1 MKNMVTAETVSPGHP
16 DKIADL
22 ISDYVLT
29 QALKNNSASK
39 VAVETFLTGTKNGGL
54 VLVGGEISEIA
65 NITSE
70 DIKEIV
76 NLALSKTI
84 KTSFEDFDL
93 EKLSIYNELTPQSEE
108 IRAAVE
114 DDINQGAGDQGI
126 MVGYATNKTKS
137 LMPVT
142 FDKSR
147 NIQKSLWNLQNS
159 DPMLD
164 LDSKVQVTSGG
175 EKTKVVFS
183 TQHQSDIDLEKLKEF
198 GNIYS
203 RLGNPTVGALEARL
217 TALEDGAMCVAL
229 SSGTS
234 AVMYSL
240 INIMSQ
246 GDNFVAANQLYGGT
260 YTMFDNI
267 LPEYGIDAKKV
278 DITDLKAVED
288 SIDDKTRAIYCE
300 TVTNPGLIVADV
312 TALSEIAHKHGI
324 PLIVD
329 ATFTTSA
336 IQKSFDFGA
345 DIVVYSLTKWMSG
358 HGRVIAGAVIEKGG
372 FDWGNGNFPLYDKP
386 DSSYGN
392 MRWGHD
398 LGDLGN
404 VAYSL
409 RLRTVPLRNLGANMS
424 PDTAFEVMSGLETLS
439 LRMERHCS
447 NAKKAAEFLSAHD
460 SVEWVRFPGLEGDP
474 SYELSEKYLNGTGG
488 TMVVFGIKGGK
499 DSGQKFI
506 DNLKMF
512 RHVANV
518 GDTRSLAIH
527 PASTT
532 HSQLDDEAL
541 VAAGSPPELVR
552 LSIGIENIEDII
564 EDLSQAIEST
574 K

>member
-1 MKNMVTAETVSPGHP
+1 MK
-16 DKIADL
+16 
-22 ISDYVLT
+22 
-29 QALKNNSASK
+29 
-39 VAVETFLTGTKNGGL
+39 F
-54 VLVGGEISEIA
+54 
-65 NITSE
+65 
-70 DIKEIV
+70 
-76 NLALSKTI
+76 
-84 KTSFEDFDL
+84 
-93 EKLSIYNELTPQSEE
+93 
-108 IRAAVE
+108 
-114 DDINQGAGDQGI
+114 
-126 MVGYATNKTKS
+126 
-137 LMPVT
+137 
-142 FDKSR
+142 
-147 NIQKSLWNLQNS
+147 
-159 DPMLD
+159 
-164 LDSKVQVTSGG
+164 DSKLIHAGWDSDADSEGSITVPIY
-175 EKTKVVFS
+175 KTTAYQFNDTEHAAS
-183 TQHQSDIDLEKLKEF
+183 LFALKEF

-217 TALEDGAMCVAL
+217 TALEDGAMSVAL

-246 GDNFVAANQLYGGT
+246 GDNFVTANQLYGGT

-267 LPEYGIDAKKV
+267 LPEYGIDSKKV
-278 DITDLKAVED
+278 DITDLAAVENA
-288 SIDDKTRAIYCE
+288 IDEKTRAIYCE
-300 TVTNPGLIVADV
+300 TITNPGLVVADISG
-312 TALSEIAHKHGI
+312 LGEIAKSKGI

-336 IQKSFDFGA
+336 ICKPFDFGA

-386 DSSYGN
+386 DTSYGG

-398 LGDLGN
+398 LGDLSN

-409 RLRTVPLRNLGANMS
+409 RLRTVPLRNLGASMS
-424 PDTAFEVMSGLETLS
+424 PETAFEVMSGLETLS
-439 LRMERHCS
+439 LRMDRHCE
-447 NAKKAAEFLSAHD
+447 NAIKAAEYLSNHEL
-460 SVEWVRFPGLEGDP
+460 VEWVRFPGLKDDP
-474 SYELSEKYLNGTGG
+474 AYDLSEKYLKGTGG

-532 HSQLDDEAL
+532 HSQLDDEQL
-541 VAAGSPPELVR
+541 IAAGSPAELVR
-552 LSIGIENIEDII
+552 LSIGIEDIDDII
-564 EDLSQAIEST
+564 EDLSQALEST

>member
-1 MKNMVTAETVSPGHP
+1 MK
-16 DKIADL
+16 
-22 ISDYVLT
+22 Y
-29 QALKNNSASK
+29 
-39 VAVETFLTGTKNGGL
+39 
-54 VLVGGEISEIA
+54 
-65 NITSE
+65 
-70 DIKEIV
+70 
-76 NLALSKTI
+76 
-84 KTSFEDFDL
+84 
-93 EKLSIYNELTPQSEE
+93 
-108 IRAAVE
+108 
-114 DDINQGAGDQGI
+114 
-126 MVGYATNKTKS
+126 
-137 LMPVT
+137 
-142 FDKSR
+142 
-147 NIQKSLWNLQNS
+147 
-159 DPMLD
+159 
-164 LDSKVQVTSGG
+164 DSKLLHAGWDSDADSEGSITVPIY
-175 EKTKVVFS
+175 KTTAYQFNN
-183 TQHQSDIDLEKLKEF
+183 TEHAANLFGLKEF

-217 TALEDGAMCVAL
+217 TALEGGAMSVAL
-229 SSGTS
+229 ASGTS

-246 GDNFVAANQLYGGT
+246 GDNFVTASQLYGGT

-267 LPEYGIDAKKV
+267 LPEYGINAKKV
-278 DITDLKAVED
+278 DITDLKAVEE
-288 SIDDKTRAIYCE
+288 SIDDKTRAVYCE
-300 TVTNPGLIVADV
+300 TVTNPGLVVADV
-312 TALSEIAHKHGI
+312 TALSDIAHKHGI

-336 IQKSFDFGA
+336 IQKSFEFGA

-386 DSSYGN
+386 DTSYGN

-439 LRMERHCS
+439 LRMEKHCS
-447 NAKKAAEFLSAHD
+447 NAKKAAEFLSSHK
-460 SVEWVRFPGLEGDP
+460 SVEWVRFPGLESDP

-499 DSGQKFI
+499 EAGQKFI

-532 HSQLDDEAL
+532 HSQLDEDQL
-541 VAAGSPPELVR
+541 IAAGSPPELVR
-552 LSIGIENIEDII
+552 LSIGIEDIEDIV
-564 EDLSQAIEST
+564 EDLSQALESS

>member
-1 MKNMVTAETVSPGHP
+1 MK
-16 DKIADL
+16 
-22 ISDYVLT
+22 Y
-29 QALKNNSASK
+29 
-39 VAVETFLTGTKNGGL
+39 
-54 VLVGGEISEIA
+54 
-65 NITSE
+65 
-70 DIKEIV
+70 
-76 NLALSKTI
+76 
-84 KTSFEDFDL
+84 
-93 EKLSIYNELTPQSEE
+93 
-108 IRAAVE
+108 
-114 DDINQGAGDQGI
+114 
-126 MVGYATNKTKS
+126 
-137 LMPVT
+137 
-142 FDKSR
+142 
-147 NIQKSLWNLQNS
+147 
-159 DPMLD
+159 
-164 LDSKVQVTSGG
+164 DSKLLHAGWDSDADAEGSITVPIY
-175 EKTKVVFS
+175 KTTAYQFNN
-183 TQHQSDIDLEKLKEF
+183 TEHAANLFGLKEF

-217 TALEDGAMCVAL
+217 TALEGGAMSVAL
-229 SSGTS
+229 ASGTS

-246 GDNFVAANQLYGGT
+246 GDNFVSASQLYGGT

-267 LPEYGIDAKKV
+267 LPEYGINAKKV
-278 DITDLKAVED
+278 DITDLKAVEE
-288 SIDDKTRAIYCE
+288 SIDGKTRAVYCE
-300 TVTNPGLIVADV
+300 TVTNPGLVVADV

-386 DSSYGN
+386 DTSYGN

-439 LRMERHCS
+439 LRMEKHCS
-447 NAKKAAEFLSAHD
+447 NAKKAAEFLSSHK
-460 SVEWVRFPGLEGDP
+460 SVEWVRFPGLESDP

-499 DSGQKFI
+499 EAGQKFI

-532 HSQLDDEAL
+532 HSQLDEDQL
-541 VAAGSPPELVR
+541 IAAGSPPELVR
-552 LSIGIENIEDII
+552 LSIGIEDIEDIV
-564 EDLSQAIEST
+564 EDLSQALESS

>member
-1 MKNMVTAETVSPGHP
+1 MK
-16 DKIADL
+16 
-22 ISDYVLT
+22 Y
-29 QALKNNSASK
+29 
-39 VAVETFLTGTKNGGL
+39 
-54 VLVGGEISEIA
+54 
-65 NITSE
+65 
-70 DIKEIV
+70 
-76 NLALSKTI
+76 
-84 KTSFEDFDL
+84 
-93 EKLSIYNELTPQSEE
+93 
-108 IRAAVE
+108 
-114 DDINQGAGDQGI
+114 
-126 MVGYATNKTKS
+126 
-137 LMPVT
+137 
-142 FDKSR
+142 
-147 NIQKSLWNLQNS
+147 
-159 DPMLD
+159 
-164 LDSKVQVTSGG
+164 DSKLLHAGWDSDADSEGSITVPIY
-175 EKTKVVFS
+175 KTTAYQFNN
-183 TQHQSDIDLEKLKEF
+183 TEHAANLFGLKEF

-217 TALEDGAMCVAL
+217 TALEGGAMSVAL
-229 SSGTS
+229 ASGTS

-246 GDNFVAANQLYGGT
+246 GDNFISASQLYGGT

-267 LPEYGIDAKKV
+267 LPEYGINAKKV
-278 DITDLKAVED
+278 DITDLKAVEE
-288 SIDDKTRAIYCE
+288 SIDEKTRAVYCE
-300 TVTNPGLIVADV
+300 TVTNPGLVVADV

-386 DSSYGN
+386 DTSYGN

-439 LRMERHCS
+439 LRMEKHCS
-447 NAKKAAEFLSAHD
+447 NAKKAAEFLSTHE
-460 SVEWVRFPGLEGDP
+460 SVEWVRFPGLESDP

-499 DSGQKFI
+499 EAGQKFI

-532 HSQLDDEAL
+532 HSQLDENQL
-541 VAAGSPPELVR
+541 IAAGSPPELVR
-552 LSIGIENIEDII
+552 LSIGIEDIEDIV
-564 EDLSQAIEST
+564 EDLSQALESS

>member
-1 MKNMVTAETVSPGHP
+1 MK
-16 DKIADL
+16 
-22 ISDYVLT
+22 Y
-29 QALKNNSASK
+29 
-39 VAVETFLTGTKNGGL
+39 
-54 VLVGGEISEIA
+54 
-65 NITSE
+65 
-70 DIKEIV
+70 
-76 NLALSKTI
+76 
-84 KTSFEDFDL
+84 
-93 EKLSIYNELTPQSEE
+93 
-108 IRAAVE
+108 
-114 DDINQGAGDQGI
+114 
-126 MVGYATNKTKS
+126 
-137 LMPVT
+137 
-142 FDKSR
+142 
-147 NIQKSLWNLQNS
+147 
-159 DPMLD
+159 
-164 LDSKVQVTSGG
+164 DSKLLHAGWDSDADSEGSITVPIY
-175 EKTKVVFS
+175 KTTAYQFNN
-183 TQHQSDIDLEKLKEF
+183 TEHAANLFGLKEF

-217 TALEDGAMCVAL
+217 TALEGGAMSVAL
-229 SSGTS
+229 ASGTS

-246 GDNFVAANQLYGGT
+246 GDNFVTASQLYGGT

-267 LPEYGIDAKKV
+267 LPEYGINAKKV

-288 SIDDKTRAIYCE
+288 SIDDKTRAVYCE
-300 TVTNPGLIVADV
+300 TVTNPGLVVADV
-312 TALSEIAHKHGI
+312 TALSDIAHKHGI

-336 IQKSFDFGA
+336 IQKSFEFGA

-386 DSSYGN
+386 DTSYGN

-439 LRMERHCS
+439 LRMEKHCS
-447 NAKKAAEFLSAHD
+447 NAKKAAEFLSSHK
-460 SVEWVRFPGLEGDP
+460 SVEWVRFPGLESDP

-499 DSGQKFI
+499 EAGQKFI

-532 HSQLDDEAL
+532 HSQLDENQL
-541 VAAGSPPELVR
+541 IAAGSPPELVR
-552 LSIGIENIEDII
+552 LSIGIEDIEDIV
-564 EDLSQAIEST
+564 EDLSQALESS

>member
-1 MKNMVTAETVSPGHP
+1 MK
-16 DKIADL
+16 
-22 ISDYVLT
+22 
-29 QALKNNSASK
+29 
-39 VAVETFLTGTKNGGL
+39 F
-54 VLVGGEISEIA
+54 
-65 NITSE
+65 
-70 DIKEIV
+70 
-76 NLALSKTI
+76 
-84 KTSFEDFDL
+84 
-93 EKLSIYNELTPQSEE
+93 
-108 IRAAVE
+108 
-114 DDINQGAGDQGI
+114 
-126 MVGYATNKTKS
+126 
-137 LMPVT
+137 
-142 FDKSR
+142 
-147 NIQKSLWNLQNS
+147 
-159 DPMLD
+159 
-164 LDSKVQVTSGG
+164 DSKLIHAGWDSDADSEGSITVPIY
-175 EKTKVVFS
+175 KTTAYQFNDTEHAAS
-183 TQHQSDIDLEKLKEF
+183 LFALKEF

-217 TALEDGAMCVAL
+217 TALEDGAMSVAL

-246 GDNFVAANQLYGGT
+246 GDNFVTANQLYGGT

-267 LPEYGIDAKKV
+267 LPEYGIDSKKV
-278 DITDLKAVED
+278 DITDLAAVENA
-288 SIDDKTRAIYCE
+288 IDEKTRAIYCE
-300 TVTNPGLIVADV
+300 TITNPGLVVADISG
-312 TALSEIAHKHGI
+312 LGEIAKSKGI

-336 IQKSFDFGA
+336 ICKPFDFGA

-386 DSSYGN
+386 DTSYGG

-398 LGDLGN
+398 LGDLSN

-409 RLRTVPLRNLGANMS
+409 RLRTVPLRNLGASMS
-424 PDTAFEVMSGLETLS
+424 PETAFEVMSGLETLS
-439 LRMERHCS
+439 LRMDRHCE
-447 NAKKAAEFLSAHD
+447 NAIKAAEYLSNHKL
-460 SVEWVRFPGLEGDP
+460 VEWVRFPGLKDDP
-474 SYELSEKYLNGTGG
+474 AYDLSEKYLKGTGG

-506 DNLKMF
+506 NNLKMF

-532 HSQLDDEAL
+532 HSQLDDEQL
-541 VAAGSPPELVR
+541 IAAGSPAELVR
-552 LSIGIENIEDII
+552 LSIGIEDIDDII
-564 EDLSQAIEST
+564 EDLSQALEST

>member
-1 MKNMVTAETVSPGHP
+1 MK
-16 DKIADL
+16 
-22 ISDYVLT
+22 
-29 QALKNNSASK
+29 
-39 VAVETFLTGTKNGGL
+39 F
-54 VLVGGEISEIA
+54 
-65 NITSE
+65 
-70 DIKEIV
+70 
-76 NLALSKTI
+76 
-84 KTSFEDFDL
+84 
-93 EKLSIYNELTPQSEE
+93 
-108 IRAAVE
+108 
-114 DDINQGAGDQGI
+114 
-126 MVGYATNKTKS
+126 
-137 LMPVT
+137 
-142 FDKSR
+142 
-147 NIQKSLWNLQNS
+147 
-159 DPMLD
+159 
-164 LDSKVQVTSGG
+164 DSKLIHAGWDSDADSEGSITVPIY
-175 EKTKVVFS
+175 KTTAYQFNDTEHAAS
-183 TQHQSDIDLEKLKEF
+183 LFALKEF

-217 TALEDGAMCVAL
+217 TALEDGAMSVAL

-246 GDNFVAANQLYGGT
+246 GDNFVTANQLYGGT

-267 LPEYGIDAKKV
+267 LPEYGIDSKKV
-278 DITDLKAVED
+278 DITDLTAVENA
-288 SIDDKTRAIYCE
+288 IDEKTRAIYCE
-300 TVTNPGLIVADV
+300 TITNPGLVVADISG
-312 TALSEIAHKHGI
+312 LGEIAKSKGI

-336 IQKSFDFGA
+336 ICKPFDFGA

-386 DSSYGN
+386 DTSYGG

-398 LGDLGN
+398 LGDLSN

-409 RLRTVPLRNLGANMS
+409 RLRTVPLRNLGASMS
-424 PDTAFEVMSGLETLS
+424 PETAFEVMSGLETLS
-439 LRMERHCS
+439 LRMDRHCE
-447 NAKKAAEFLSAHD
+447 NAIKAAKYLSNHEL
-460 SVEWVRFPGLEGDP
+460 VEWVRFPGLKDDP
-474 SYELSEKYLNGTGG
+474 AYDLSEKYLKGTGG

-506 DNLKMF
+506 NNLKMF

-532 HSQLDDEAL
+532 HSQLDDEQL
-541 VAAGSPPELVR
+541 IAAGSPAELVR
-552 LSIGIENIEDII
+552 LSIGIEDIDDII
-564 EDLSQAIEST
+564 EDLSQALEST

>member
-1 MKNMVTAETVSPGHP
+1 MRFNSKLIHAGWDSDEDSEGSITVPIYRTTA
-16 DKIADL
+16 
-22 ISDYVLT
+22 Y
-29 QALKNNSASK
+29 QFNNTEHA
-39 VAVETFLTGTKNGGL
+39 
-54 VLVGGEISEIA
+54 A
-65 NITSE
+65 N
-70 DIKEIV
+70 
-76 NLALSKTI
+76 L
-84 KTSFEDFDL
+84 F
-93 EKLSIYNELTPQSEE
+93 
-108 IRAAVE
+108 
-114 DDINQGAGDQGI
+114 G
-126 MVGYATNKTKS
+126 
-137 LMPVT
+137 
-142 FDKSR
+142 
-147 NIQKSLWNLQNS
+147 
-159 DPMLD
+159 
-164 LDSKVQVTSGG
+164 
-175 EKTKVVFS
+175 
-183 TQHQSDIDLEKLKEF
+183 LKEF

-217 TALEDGAMCVAL
+217 TALEDGAMSVAL

-246 GDNFVAANQLYGGT
+246 GDNFVTANQLYGGT

-267 LPEYGIDAKKV
+267 LPEYGINSKKV
-278 DITDLKAVED
+278 DITDFEAVE
-288 SIDDKTRAIYCE
+288 SAIDEKTRAIYCE
-300 TVTNPGLIVADV
+300 TITNPGLVVADIS
-312 TALSEIAHKHGI
+312 ALADIAHSKGI

-336 IQKSFDFGA
+336 ILKPFEFGA

-386 DSSYGN
+386 DTSYGG

-424 PDTAFEVMSGLETLS
+424 PDTAFEVLSGLETLA
-439 LRMERHCS
+439 LRMERHCE
-447 NAKKAAEFLSAHD
+447 NAIKAAEYLSGHEL
-460 SVEWVRFPGLEGDP
+460 VEWVRFPGLKDDP
-474 SYELSEKYLNGTGG
+474 AYDLSEKYLKGTGG

-499 DSGQKFI
+499 DAGQKFI

-527 PASTT
+527 PATTT
-532 HSQLDDEAL
+532 HSQLDEDQLIE
-541 VAAGSPPELVR
+541 AGSPPELIR
-552 LSIGIENIEDII
+552 LSIGIEDIEDIV
-564 EDLSQAIEST
+564 EDLSQALEST

>member
-1 MKNMVTAETVSPGHP
+1 MK
-16 DKIADL
+16 
-22 ISDYVLT
+22 
-29 QALKNNSASK
+29 
-39 VAVETFLTGTKNGGL
+39 F
-54 VLVGGEISEIA
+54 
-65 NITSE
+65 
-70 DIKEIV
+70 
-76 NLALSKTI
+76 
-84 KTSFEDFDL
+84 
-93 EKLSIYNELTPQSEE
+93 
-108 IRAAVE
+108 
-114 DDINQGAGDQGI
+114 
-126 MVGYATNKTKS
+126 
-137 LMPVT
+137 
-142 FDKSR
+142 
-147 NIQKSLWNLQNS
+147 
-159 DPMLD
+159 
-164 LDSKVQVTSGG
+164 DSKLIHAGWDSDADSEGSITVPIY
-175 EKTKVVFS
+175 KTTAYQFNNTEHAAS
-183 TQHQSDIDLEKLKEF
+183 LFALKEF

-217 TALEDGAMCVAL
+217 TALEDGAMSVAL

-246 GDNFVAANQLYGGT
+246 GDNFVTANQLYGGT

-267 LPEYGIDAKKV
+267 LPEYGIDSKKV
-278 DITDLKAVED
+278 DITDLAAVENA
-288 SIDDKTRAIYCE
+288 IDEKTRAIYCE
-300 TVTNPGLIVADV
+300 TITNPGLVVADISG
-312 TALSEIAHKHGI
+312 LGEIAKSKGI

-336 IQKSFDFGA
+336 ICKPFDFGA

-386 DSSYGN
+386 DTSYGG

-398 LGDLGN
+398 LGDLSN

-409 RLRTVPLRNLGANMS
+409 RLRTVPLRNLGASMS
-424 PDTAFEVMSGLETLS
+424 PETAFEVMSGLETLS
-439 LRMERHCS
+439 LRMDRHCE
-447 NAKKAAEFLSAHD
+447 NAIKAAEYLSNHEL
-460 SVEWVRFPGLEGDP
+460 VEWVRFPGLKDDP
-474 SYELSEKYLNGTGG
+474 AYDLSEKYLKGTGG

-532 HSQLDDEAL
+532 HSQLDDEQL
-541 VAAGSPPELVR
+541 IAAGSPAELVR
-552 LSIGIENIEDII
+552 LSIGIEDIDDII
-564 EDLSQAIEST
+564 EDLSQALEST

>member
-1 MKNMVTAETVSPGHP
+1 MK
-16 DKIADL
+16 
-22 ISDYVLT
+22 
-29 QALKNNSASK
+29 
-39 VAVETFLTGTKNGGL
+39 F
-54 VLVGGEISEIA
+54 
-65 NITSE
+65 
-70 DIKEIV
+70 
-76 NLALSKTI
+76 
-84 KTSFEDFDL
+84 
-93 EKLSIYNELTPQSEE
+93 
-108 IRAAVE
+108 
-114 DDINQGAGDQGI
+114 
-126 MVGYATNKTKS
+126 
-137 LMPVT
+137 
-142 FDKSR
+142 
-147 NIQKSLWNLQNS
+147 
-159 DPMLD
+159 
-164 LDSKVQVTSGG
+164 DSKLIHAGWDSDADSEGSITVPIY
-175 EKTKVVFS
+175 KTTAYQFNDTEHAAS
-183 TQHQSDIDLEKLKEF
+183 LFALKEF

-217 TALEDGAMCVAL
+217 TALEDGAMSVAL

-246 GDNFVAANQLYGGT
+246 GDNFVTANQLYGGT

-267 LPEYGIDAKKV
+267 LPEYGIDSKKV
-278 DITDLKAVED
+278 DITDLTAVENA
-288 SIDDKTRAIYCE
+288 IDEKTRAIYCE
-300 TVTNPGLIVADV
+300 TITNPGLVVADISG
-312 TALSEIAHKHGI
+312 LGEIAKSKGI

-336 IQKSFDFGA
+336 ICKPFDFGA

-386 DSSYGN
+386 DTSYGG

-398 LGDLGN
+398 LGDLSN

-409 RLRTVPLRNLGANMS
+409 RLRTVPLRNLGASMS
-424 PDTAFEVMSGLETLS
+424 PETAFEVMSGLETLS
-439 LRMERHCS
+439 LRMDRHCE
-447 NAKKAAEFLSAHD
+447 NAIKAAEYLSNHEL
-460 SVEWVRFPGLEGDP
+460 VEWVRFPGLKGDP
-474 SYELSEKYLNGTGG
+474 AYDLSEKYLKGTGG

-532 HSQLDDEAL
+532 HSQLDDEQL
-541 VAAGSPPELVR
+541 IAAGSPAELVR
-552 LSIGIENIEDII
+552 LSIGIEDIDDII
-564 EDLSQAIEST
+564 EDLSQALEST

>member
-1 MKNMVTAETVSPGHP
+1 MK
-16 DKIADL
+16 
-22 ISDYVLT
+22 Y
-29 QALKNNSASK
+29 
-39 VAVETFLTGTKNGGL
+39 
-54 VLVGGEISEIA
+54 
-65 NITSE
+65 
-70 DIKEIV
+70 
-76 NLALSKTI
+76 
-84 KTSFEDFDL
+84 
-93 EKLSIYNELTPQSEE
+93 
-108 IRAAVE
+108 
-114 DDINQGAGDQGI
+114 
-126 MVGYATNKTKS
+126 
-137 LMPVT
+137 
-142 FDKSR
+142 
-147 NIQKSLWNLQNS
+147 
-159 DPMLD
+159 
-164 LDSKVQVTSGG
+164 DSKLLHAGWDSDADSEGSITVPIY
-175 EKTKVVFS
+175 KTTAYQFNN
-183 TQHQSDIDLEKLKEF
+183 TEHAANLFGLKEF

-217 TALEDGAMCVAL
+217 TALEGGAMSVAL
-229 SSGTS
+229 ASGTS

-246 GDNFVAANQLYGGT
+246 GDNFVTASQLYGVT

-267 LPEYGIDAKKV
+267 LPEYGINAKKV

-288 SIDDKTRAIYCE
+288 SIDDKTRAVYCE
-300 TVTNPGLIVADV
+300 TVTNPGLVVADV
-312 TALSEIAHKHGI
+312 TALSDIAHKHGI

-386 DSSYGN
+386 DTSYGN

-439 LRMERHCS
+439 LRMEKHCS
-447 NAKKAAEFLSAHD
+447 NAKKAAEFLSSHK
-460 SVEWVRFPGLEGDP
+460 SVEWVRFPGLESDP

-499 DSGQKFI
+499 EAGQKFI

-532 HSQLDDEAL
+532 HSQLDEDQL
-541 VAAGSPPELVR
+541 IAAGSPPELVR
-552 LSIGIENIEDII
+552 LSIGIEDIEDIV
-564 EDLSQAIEST
+564 EDLSQALESS

>member
-1 MKNMVTAETVSPGHP
+1 MK
-16 DKIADL
+16 
-22 ISDYVLT
+22 Y
-29 QALKNNSASK
+29 
-39 VAVETFLTGTKNGGL
+39 
-54 VLVGGEISEIA
+54 
-65 NITSE
+65 
-70 DIKEIV
+70 
-76 NLALSKTI
+76 
-84 KTSFEDFDL
+84 
-93 EKLSIYNELTPQSEE
+93 
-108 IRAAVE
+108 
-114 DDINQGAGDQGI
+114 
-126 MVGYATNKTKS
+126 
-137 LMPVT
+137 
-142 FDKSR
+142 
-147 NIQKSLWNLQNS
+147 
-159 DPMLD
+159 
-164 LDSKVQVTSGG
+164 DSKLLHAGWDSDADSEGSITVPIY
-175 EKTKVVFS
+175 KTTAYQFNN
-183 TQHQSDIDLEKLKEF
+183 TEHAANLFGLKEF

-217 TALEDGAMCVAL
+217 TALEGGAMSVAL
-229 SSGTS
+229 ASGTS

-246 GDNFVAANQLYGGT
+246 GDNFVTASQLYGGT

-267 LPEYGIDAKKV
+267 LPEYGINAKKV

-288 SIDDKTRAIYCE
+288 SIDDKTRAVYCE
-300 TVTNPGLIVADV
+300 TVTNPGLVVADV
-312 TALSEIAHKHGI
+312 TALSDIAHKHGI

-386 DSSYGN
+386 DTSYGN

-439 LRMERHCS
+439 LRMEKHCS
-447 NAKKAAEFLSAHD
+447 NAKKAAEFLSSHK
-460 SVEWVRFPGLEGDP
+460 SVEWVRFPGLESDP

-499 DSGQKFI
+499 EAGQKFI

-532 HSQLDDEAL
+532 HSQLDEDQL
-541 VAAGSPPELVR
+541 IAAGSPPELVR
-552 LSIGIENIEDII
+552 LSIGIEDIEDIV
-564 EDLSQAIEST
+564 EDL
-574 K
+574 

>member
-1 MKNMVTAETVSPGHP
+1 MK
-16 DKIADL
+16 
-22 ISDYVLT
+22 Y
-29 QALKNNSASK
+29 
-39 VAVETFLTGTKNGGL
+39 
-54 VLVGGEISEIA
+54 
-65 NITSE
+65 
-70 DIKEIV
+70 
-76 NLALSKTI
+76 
-84 KTSFEDFDL
+84 
-93 EKLSIYNELTPQSEE
+93 
-108 IRAAVE
+108 
-114 DDINQGAGDQGI
+114 
-126 MVGYATNKTKS
+126 
-137 LMPVT
+137 
-142 FDKSR
+142 
-147 NIQKSLWNLQNS
+147 
-159 DPMLD
+159 
-164 LDSKVQVTSGG
+164 DSKLLHAGWD
-175 EKTKVVFS
+175 
-183 TQHQSDIDLEKLKEF
+183 SDADTEGSITVPIYRTTAYQFNNTEHAANLFALKEF

-217 TALEDGAMCVAL
+217 TALEGGAMSVAL
-229 SSGTS
+229 ASGTS

-246 GDNFVAANQLYGGT
+246 GDNFISASQLYGGT

-267 LPEYGIDAKKV
+267 LPEYGINAKKV
-278 DITDLKAVED
+278 DITDLKAVEE
-288 SIDDKTRAIYCE
+288 SIDEKTRAVYCE
-300 TVTNPGLIVADV
+300 TVTNPGLVVADV

-386 DSSYGN
+386 DTSYGN

-439 LRMERHCS
+439 LRMEKHCS
-447 NAKKAAEFLSAHD
+447 NAKKAAEFLSSHK
-460 SVEWVRFPGLEGDP
+460 SVEWVRFPGLESDP

-499 DSGQKFI
+499 EAGQKFI

-532 HSQLDDEAL
+532 HSQLDEDQL
-541 VAAGSPPELVR
+541 IAAGSPPELVR
-552 LSIGIENIEDII
+552 LSIGIEDIEDIV
-564 EDLSQAIEST
+564 EDLSQALESS

>member
-1 MKNMVTAETVSPGHP
+1 MK
-16 DKIADL
+16 
-22 ISDYVLT
+22 
-29 QALKNNSASK
+29 
-39 VAVETFLTGTKNGGL
+39 F
-54 VLVGGEISEIA
+54 
-65 NITSE
+65 
-70 DIKEIV
+70 
-76 NLALSKTI
+76 
-84 KTSFEDFDL
+84 
-93 EKLSIYNELTPQSEE
+93 
-108 IRAAVE
+108 
-114 DDINQGAGDQGI
+114 
-126 MVGYATNKTKS
+126 
-137 LMPVT
+137 
-142 FDKSR
+142 
-147 NIQKSLWNLQNS
+147 
-159 DPMLD
+159 
-164 LDSKVQVTSGG
+164 DSKLIHASWDSDADSEGSITVPIY
-175 EKTKVVFS
+175 KTTAYQFNDTEHAAS
-183 TQHQSDIDLEKLKEF
+183 LFALKEF

-217 TALEDGAMCVAL
+217 TALEDGAMSVAL

-246 GDNFVAANQLYGGT
+246 GDNFVTANQLYGGT

-267 LPEYGIDAKKV
+267 LPEYGIDSKKV
-278 DITDLKAVED
+278 DITDLTAVENA
-288 SIDDKTRAIYCE
+288 IDEKTRAIYCE
-300 TVTNPGLIVADV
+300 TITNPGLVVADISG
-312 TALSEIAHKHGI
+312 LGEIAKSKGI

-336 IQKSFDFGA
+336 ICKPFDFGA

-386 DSSYGN
+386 DTSYGG

-398 LGDLGN
+398 LGDLSN

-409 RLRTVPLRNLGANMS
+409 RLRTVPLRNLGASMS
-424 PDTAFEVMSGLETLS
+424 PETAFEVMSGLETLS
-439 LRMERHCS
+439 LRMDRHCE
-447 NAKKAAEFLSAHD
+447 NAIKAAEYLSNHEL
-460 SVEWVRFPGLEGDP
+460 VEWVRFPGLKDDP
-474 SYELSEKYLNGTGG
+474 AYDLSEKYLKGTGG

-532 HSQLDDEAL
+532 HSQLDDEQL
-541 VAAGSPPELVR
+541 IAAGSPAELVR
-552 LSIGIENIEDII
+552 LSIGIEDIDDII
-564 EDLSQAIEST
+564 EDLSQALEST

>member
-1 MKNMVTAETVSPGHP
+1 MK
-16 DKIADL
+16 
-22 ISDYVLT
+22 
-29 QALKNNSASK
+29 
-39 VAVETFLTGTKNGGL
+39 F
-54 VLVGGEISEIA
+54 
-65 NITSE
+65 
-70 DIKEIV
+70 
-76 NLALSKTI
+76 
-84 KTSFEDFDL
+84 
-93 EKLSIYNELTPQSEE
+93 
-108 IRAAVE
+108 
-114 DDINQGAGDQGI
+114 
-126 MVGYATNKTKS
+126 
-137 LMPVT
+137 
-142 FDKSR
+142 
-147 NIQKSLWNLQNS
+147 
-159 DPMLD
+159 
-164 LDSKVQVTSGG
+164 DSKLIHAGWDSDADSEGSITVPIY
-175 EKTKVVFS
+175 KTTAYQFNDTEHAAS
-183 TQHQSDIDLEKLKEF
+183 LFALKEF

-217 TALEDGAMCVAL
+217 TALEDGAMSVAL

-246 GDNFVAANQLYGGT
+246 GDNFVTANQLYGGT

-267 LPEYGIDAKKV
+267 LPEYGIDSKKV
-278 DITDLKAVED
+278 DITDLTAVENA
-288 SIDDKTRAIYCE
+288 IDEKTRAIYCE
-300 TVTNPGLIVADV
+300 TITNPGLVVADISG
-312 TALSEIAHKHGI
+312 LGEIAKSKGI

-336 IQKSFDFGA
+336 ICKPFDFGA

-386 DSSYGN
+386 DTSYGG

-398 LGDLGN
+398 LGDLSN

-409 RLRTVPLRNLGANMS
+409 RLRTVPLRNLGASMS
-424 PDTAFEVMSGLETLS
+424 PETAFEVMSGLETLS
-439 LRMERHCS
+439 LRMDRHCE
-447 NAKKAAEFLSAHD
+447 NAIKAAEYLSNHEL
-460 SVEWVRFPGLEGDP
+460 VEWVRFPGLKDDP
-474 SYELSEKYLNGTGG
+474 AYDLSEKYLKGTGG

-512 RHVANV
+512 RDVANV

-532 HSQLDDEAL
+532 HSQLDDEQL
-541 VAAGSPPELVR
+541 IAAGSPAELVR
-552 LSIGIENIEDII
+552 LSIGIEDIDDII
-564 EDLSQAIEST
+564 EDLSQALEST

>member
-1 MKNMVTAETVSPGHP
+1 MK
-16 DKIADL
+16 
-22 ISDYVLT
+22 
-29 QALKNNSASK
+29 
-39 VAVETFLTGTKNGGL
+39 F
-54 VLVGGEISEIA
+54 
-65 NITSE
+65 
-70 DIKEIV
+70 
-76 NLALSKTI
+76 
-84 KTSFEDFDL
+84 
-93 EKLSIYNELTPQSEE
+93 
-108 IRAAVE
+108 
-114 DDINQGAGDQGI
+114 
-126 MVGYATNKTKS
+126 
-137 LMPVT
+137 
-142 FDKSR
+142 
-147 NIQKSLWNLQNS
+147 
-159 DPMLD
+159 
-164 LDSKVQVTSGG
+164 DSKLIHAGWDSDADSEGSITVPIY
-175 EKTKVVFS
+175 KTTAYQFNDTEHAAS
-183 TQHQSDIDLEKLKEF
+183 LFALKEF

-217 TALEDGAMCVAL
+217 TALEDGAMSVAL

-246 GDNFVAANQLYGGT
+246 GDNFVTANQLYGGT

-267 LPEYGIDAKKV
+267 LPEYGIDSKKV
-278 DITDLKAVED
+278 DITDLTAVENA
-288 SIDDKTRAIYCE
+288 IDDKTRAIYCE
-300 TVTNPGLIVADV
+300 TITNPGLIVADISG
-312 TALSEIAHKHGI
+312 LGEIAKSKGI

-336 IQKSFDFGA
+336 ICKPFDFGA

-386 DSSYGN
+386 DTSYGG

-398 LGDLGN
+398 LGDLSN

-409 RLRTVPLRNLGANMS
+409 RLRTVPLRNLGASMS
-424 PDTAFEVMSGLETLS
+424 PETAFEVMSGLETLS
-439 LRMERHCS
+439 LRMDRHCE
-447 NAKKAAEFLSAHD
+447 NAIKAAEYLSNHEL
-460 SVEWVRFPGLEGDP
+460 VEWVRFPGLKDDP
-474 SYELSEKYLNGTGG
+474 AYDLSEKYLKGTGG

-532 HSQLDDEAL
+532 HSQLDDEQL
-541 VAAGSPPELVR
+541 IAAGSPAELVR
-552 LSIGIENIEDII
+552 LSIGIEDIDDII
-564 EDLSQAIEST
+564 EDLSQALEST

>member
-1 MKNMVTAETVSPGHP
+1 MK
-16 DKIADL
+16 
-22 ISDYVLT
+22 Y
-29 QALKNNSASK
+29 
-39 VAVETFLTGTKNGGL
+39 
-54 VLVGGEISEIA
+54 
-65 NITSE
+65 
-70 DIKEIV
+70 
-76 NLALSKTI
+76 
-84 KTSFEDFDL
+84 
-93 EKLSIYNELTPQSEE
+93 
-108 IRAAVE
+108 
-114 DDINQGAGDQGI
+114 
-126 MVGYATNKTKS
+126 
-137 LMPVT
+137 
-142 FDKSR
+142 
-147 NIQKSLWNLQNS
+147 
-159 DPMLD
+159 
-164 LDSKVQVTSGG
+164 DSKLLHAGWDSDADSEGSITVPIY
-175 EKTKVVFS
+175 KTTAYQFNN
-183 TQHQSDIDLEKLKEF
+183 TEHAANLFGLKEF

-217 TALEDGAMCVAL
+217 TALEGGAMSVAL
-229 SSGTS
+229 ASGTS

-246 GDNFVAANQLYGGT
+246 GDNFVTASQLYGGT

-267 LPEYGIDAKKV
+267 LPEYGINAKKV

-288 SIDDKTRAIYCE
+288 SIDDKTRAVYCE
-300 TVTNPGLIVADV
+300 TVTNPGLVVADV
-312 TALSEIAHKHGI
+312 TALSDIAHKHGI

-336 IQKSFDFGA
+336 IQKSFEFGA

-386 DSSYGN
+386 DTSYGN

-398 LGDLGN
+398 LGELGN

-439 LRMERHCS
+439 LRMEKHCS
-447 NAKKAAEFLSAHD
+447 NAKKAAEFLSSHK
-460 SVEWVRFPGLEGDP
+460 SVEWVRFPGLESDP

-499 DSGQKFI
+499 EAGQKFI

-532 HSQLDDEAL
+532 HSQLDEDQL
-541 VAAGSPPELVR
+541 IAAGSPPELVR
-552 LSIGIENIEDII
+552 LSIGIEDIEDIV
-564 EDLSQAIEST
+564 EDLSQALESS

>member
-1 MKNMVTAETVSPGHP
+1 MRFNSKLIHAGWDSDENSEGSITVPIYRTTA
-16 DKIADL
+16 
-22 ISDYVLT
+22 Y
-29 QALKNNSASK
+29 QFNNTEHA
-39 VAVETFLTGTKNGGL
+39 
-54 VLVGGEISEIA
+54 A
-65 NITSE
+65 N
-70 DIKEIV
+70 
-76 NLALSKTI
+76 L
-84 KTSFEDFDL
+84 F
-93 EKLSIYNELTPQSEE
+93 
-108 IRAAVE
+108 
-114 DDINQGAGDQGI
+114 G
-126 MVGYATNKTKS
+126 
-137 LMPVT
+137 
-142 FDKSR
+142 
-147 NIQKSLWNLQNS
+147 
-159 DPMLD
+159 
-164 LDSKVQVTSGG
+164 
-175 EKTKVVFS
+175 
-183 TQHQSDIDLEKLKEF
+183 LKEF

-217 TALEDGAMCVAL
+217 TALEDGAMSVAL

-246 GDNFVAANQLYGGT
+246 GDNFVTANQLYGGT

-267 LPEYGIDAKKV
+267 LPEYGINSKKV
-278 DITDLKAVED
+278 DITDFEAVE
-288 SIDDKTRAIYCE
+288 SAIDEKTRAIYCE
-300 TVTNPGLIVADV
+300 TITNPGLVVADIS
-312 TALSEIAHKHGI
+312 ALADIAHSKGI

-336 IQKSFDFGA
+336 ILKPFEFGA

-358 HGRVIAGAVIEKGG
+358 HGRVIVGAVIEKGG

-386 DSSYGN
+386 DTSYGG

-424 PDTAFEVMSGLETLS
+424 PDTAFEVLSGLETLA
-439 LRMERHCS
+439 LRMERHCE
-447 NAKKAAEFLSAHD
+447 NAIKAAEYLSGHEL
-460 SVEWVRFPGLEGDP
+460 VEWVRFPGLKDDP
-474 SYELSEKYLNGTGG
+474 AYDLSEKYLKGTGG

-499 DSGQKFI
+499 DAGQKFI

-527 PASTT
+527 PATTT
-532 HSQLDDEAL
+532 HSQLDEDQLIE
-541 VAAGSPPELVR
+541 AGSPPELIR
-552 LSIGIENIEDII
+552 LSIGIEDIEDIV
-564 EDLSQAIEST
+564 EDLSQALEST

>member
-1 MKNMVTAETVSPGHP
+1 MK
-16 DKIADL
+16 
-22 ISDYVLT
+22 
-29 QALKNNSASK
+29 
-39 VAVETFLTGTKNGGL
+39 F
-54 VLVGGEISEIA
+54 
-65 NITSE
+65 
-70 DIKEIV
+70 
-76 NLALSKTI
+76 
-84 KTSFEDFDL
+84 
-93 EKLSIYNELTPQSEE
+93 
-108 IRAAVE
+108 
-114 DDINQGAGDQGI
+114 
-126 MVGYATNKTKS
+126 
-137 LMPVT
+137 
-142 FDKSR
+142 
-147 NIQKSLWNLQNS
+147 
-159 DPMLD
+159 
-164 LDSKVQVTSGG
+164 DSKLIHAGWDSDADSEGSITVPIY
-175 EKTKVVFS
+175 KTTAYQFNNTEHAAS
-183 TQHQSDIDLEKLKEF
+183 LFALKEF

-217 TALEDGAMCVAL
+217 TALEDGAMSVAL

-246 GDNFVAANQLYGGT
+246 GDNFVTANQLYGGT

-267 LPEYGIDAKKV
+267 LPEYGIDSKKV
-278 DITDLKAVED
+278 DITDLTAVEKA
-288 SIDDKTRAIYCE
+288 IDEKTRAIYCE
-300 TVTNPGLIVADV
+300 TITNPGLVVADISG
-312 TALSEIAHKHGI
+312 LGEIAKSKGI

-336 IQKSFDFGA
+336 ICKPFDFGA

-386 DSSYGN
+386 DTSYGG

-409 RLRTVPLRNLGANMS
+409 RLRTVPLRNLGASMS
-424 PDTAFEVMSGLETLS
+424 PETAFEVMSGLETLS
-439 LRMERHCS
+439 LRMDRHCE
-447 NAKKAAEFLSAHD
+447 NAIKAAEYLSNHEL
-460 SVEWVRFPGLEGDP
+460 VEWVRFPGLKDDP
-474 SYELSEKYLNGTGG
+474 AYDLSEKYLKGTGG

-532 HSQLDDEAL
+532 HSQLDDEQL
-541 VAAGSPPELVR
+541 IAAGSPAELVR
-552 LSIGIENIEDII
+552 LSIGIEDIDDII
-564 EDLSQAIEST
+564 EDLSQALEST

>member
-1 MKNMVTAETVSPGHP
+1 MK
-16 DKIADL
+16 
-22 ISDYVLT
+22 Y
-29 QALKNNSASK
+29 
-39 VAVETFLTGTKNGGL
+39 
-54 VLVGGEISEIA
+54 
-65 NITSE
+65 
-70 DIKEIV
+70 
-76 NLALSKTI
+76 
-84 KTSFEDFDL
+84 
-93 EKLSIYNELTPQSEE
+93 
-108 IRAAVE
+108 
-114 DDINQGAGDQGI
+114 
-126 MVGYATNKTKS
+126 
-137 LMPVT
+137 
-142 FDKSR
+142 
-147 NIQKSLWNLQNS
+147 
-159 DPMLD
+159 
-164 LDSKVQVTSGG
+164 DSKLLHAGWDSDADSEGSITVPIY
-175 EKTKVVFS
+175 KTTAYQFNN
-183 TQHQSDIDLEKLKEF
+183 TEHAANLFGLKEF

-217 TALEDGAMCVAL
+217 TALEGGAMSVAL
-229 SSGTS
+229 ASGTS

-246 GDNFVAANQLYGGT
+246 GDNFVTASQLYGGT

-267 LPEYGIDAKKV
+267 LPEYGINAKKV

-288 SIDDKTRAIYCE
+288 SIDDKTRAVYCE
-300 TVTNPGLIVADV
+300 TVTNPGLVVADV
-312 TALSEIAHKHGI
+312 TALSDIAHKHGI

-386 DSSYGN
+386 DTSYGN

-439 LRMERHCS
+439 LRMEKHCS
-447 NAKKAAEFLSAHD
+447 NAKKAAEFLSSHK
-460 SVEWVRFPGLEGDP
+460 SVEWVRFPGLESDP

-499 DSGQKFI
+499 EAGQKFI

-532 HSQLDDEAL
+532 HSQLDEDQL
-541 VAAGSPPELVR
+541 IAAGSPPELVR
-552 LSIGIENIEDII
+552 LSIGIEDIEDIV
-564 EDLSQAIEST
+564 EDLSQALESS

>member
-1 MKNMVTAETVSPGHP
+1 MKYNSKLIHAGWDSDADPEGAITVPIYRTTA
-16 DKIADL
+16 
-22 ISDYVLT
+22 Y
-29 QALKNNSASK
+29 QFNNTEHAASLF
-39 VAVETFLTGTKNGGL
+39 A
-54 VLVGGEISEIA
+54 
-65 NITSE
+65 
-70 DIKEIV
+70 
-76 NLALSKTI
+76 
-84 KTSFEDFDL
+84 
-93 EKLSIYNELTPQSEE
+93 
-108 IRAAVE
+108 
-114 DDINQGAGDQGI
+114 
-126 MVGYATNKTKS
+126 
-137 LMPVT
+137 
-142 FDKSR
+142 
-147 NIQKSLWNLQNS
+147 
-159 DPMLD
+159 
-164 LDSKVQVTSGG
+164 
-175 EKTKVVFS
+175 
-183 TQHQSDIDLEKLKEF
+183 LKEF

-203 RLGNPTVGALEARL
+203 RIGNPTVGALEARL

-246 GDNFVAANQLYGGT
+246 GDNFISASQLYGGT

-267 LPEYGIDAKKV
+267 LPEYGINAKKV
-278 DITDLKAVED
+278 DITDFKEVED

-300 TVTNPGLIVADV
+300 TITNPGLVVADIS
-312 TALSEIAHKHGI
+312 TLSAIAHSNGI

-372 FDWGNGNFPLYDKP
+372 FNWGNGNFPLFDKP
-386 DSSYGN
+386 DTSYGG

-398 LGDLGN
+398 LGELSN

-424 PDTAFEVMSGLETLS
+424 PDTAFEVMSGLETLA
-439 LRMERHCS
+439 LRMERHCE
-447 NAKKAAEFLSAHD
+447 NAKQAAEYLDKHNL
-460 SVEWVRFPGLEGDP
+460 VEWVRFPGLKGDP
-474 SYELSEKYLNGTGG
+474 AFELSEKYLQGTGG

-499 DSGQKFI
+499 DAGQKFI

-527 PASTT
+527 PATTT
-532 HSQLDDEAL
+532 HSQLDEDQL
-541 VAAGSPPELVR
+541 IAAGSPPELIR
-552 LSIGIENIEDII
+552 LSIGIEDIEDILG
-564 EDLSQAIEST
+564 DLGQALESAS
-574 K
+574 

>member
-1 MKNMVTAETVSPGHP
+1 MK
-16 DKIADL
+16 
-22 ISDYVLT
+22 Y
-29 QALKNNSASK
+29 
-39 VAVETFLTGTKNGGL
+39 
-54 VLVGGEISEIA
+54 
-65 NITSE
+65 
-70 DIKEIV
+70 
-76 NLALSKTI
+76 
-84 KTSFEDFDL
+84 
-93 EKLSIYNELTPQSEE
+93 
-108 IRAAVE
+108 
-114 DDINQGAGDQGI
+114 
-126 MVGYATNKTKS
+126 
-137 LMPVT
+137 
-142 FDKSR
+142 
-147 NIQKSLWNLQNS
+147 
-159 DPMLD
+159 
-164 LDSKVQVTSGG
+164 DSKLLHAGWDSDADSEGSITVPIY
-175 EKTKVVFS
+175 KTTAYQFNN
-183 TQHQSDIDLEKLKEF
+183 TEHAANLFGLKEF

-203 RLGNPTVGALEARL
+203 RLGNPTVGAFEARL
-217 TALEDGAMCVAL
+217 TALEGGAMSVAL
-229 SSGTS
+229 ASGTS

-246 GDNFVAANQLYGGT
+246 GDNFVTASQLYGGT

-267 LPEYGIDAKKV
+267 LPEYGINAKKV

-288 SIDDKTRAIYCE
+288 SIDDKTRAVYCE
-300 TVTNPGLIVADV
+300 TVTNPGLVVADV
-312 TALSEIAHKHGI
+312 TALSDIAHKHGI

-336 IQKSFDFGA
+336 IQKSFEFGA

-386 DSSYGN
+386 DTSYGN

-398 LGDLGN
+398 LGELGN

-439 LRMERHCS
+439 LRMEKHCS
-447 NAKKAAEFLSAHD
+447 NAKKAAEFLSSHE
-460 SVEWVRFPGLEGDP
+460 SVEWVRFPGLESDP

-499 DSGQKFI
+499 EAGQKFI

-532 HSQLDDEAL
+532 HSQLDEDQL
-541 VAAGSPPELVR
+541 IAAGSPPELVR
-552 LSIGIENIEDII
+552 LSIGIEDIEDIV
-564 EDLSQAIEST
+564 EDLSQALESS

>member
-1 MKNMVTAETVSPGHP
+1 MK
-16 DKIADL
+16 
-22 ISDYVLT
+22 Y
-29 QALKNNSASK
+29 
-39 VAVETFLTGTKNGGL
+39 
-54 VLVGGEISEIA
+54 
-65 NITSE
+65 
-70 DIKEIV
+70 
-76 NLALSKTI
+76 
-84 KTSFEDFDL
+84 
-93 EKLSIYNELTPQSEE
+93 
-108 IRAAVE
+108 
-114 DDINQGAGDQGI
+114 
-126 MVGYATNKTKS
+126 
-137 LMPVT
+137 
-142 FDKSR
+142 
-147 NIQKSLWNLQNS
+147 
-159 DPMLD
+159 
-164 LDSKVQVTSGG
+164 DSKLLHAGWDSDADTEGSITVPIY
-175 EKTKVVFS
+175 KTTAYQFNN
-183 TQHQSDIDLEKLKEF
+183 TEHAANLFGLKEF

-217 TALEDGAMCVAL
+217 TALEGGAMSVAL
-229 SSGTS
+229 ASGTS

-246 GDNFVAANQLYGGT
+246 GDNFISASQLYGGT

-267 LPEYGIDAKKV
+267 LPEYGINAKKV

-288 SIDDKTRAIYCE
+288 SIDEKTRAVYCE
-300 TVTNPGLIVADV
+300 TVTNPGLVVADV

-386 DSSYGN
+386 DTSYGN

-439 LRMERHCS
+439 LRMEKHCS
-447 NAKKAAEFLSAHD
+447 NAKRAAEFLSTHE
-460 SVEWVRFPGLEGDP
+460 SVEWVRFPGLESDP

-499 DSGQKFI
+499 EAGQKFI

-532 HSQLDDEAL
+532 HSQLDEDQL
-541 VAAGSPPELVR
+541 IAAGSPPELVR
-552 LSIGIENIEDII
+552 LSIGIEDIEDIV
-564 EDLSQAIEST
+564 EDLSQALESS

>member
-1 MKNMVTAETVSPGHP
+1 MK
-16 DKIADL
+16 
-22 ISDYVLT
+22 
-29 QALKNNSASK
+29 
-39 VAVETFLTGTKNGGL
+39 F
-54 VLVGGEISEIA
+54 
-65 NITSE
+65 
-70 DIKEIV
+70 
-76 NLALSKTI
+76 
-84 KTSFEDFDL
+84 
-93 EKLSIYNELTPQSEE
+93 
-108 IRAAVE
+108 
-114 DDINQGAGDQGI
+114 
-126 MVGYATNKTKS
+126 
-137 LMPVT
+137 
-142 FDKSR
+142 
-147 NIQKSLWNLQNS
+147 
-159 DPMLD
+159 
-164 LDSKVQVTSGG
+164 DSKLIHAGWDSDADSEGSITVPIY
-175 EKTKVVFS
+175 KTTAYQFNDTEHAAS
-183 TQHQSDIDLEKLKEF
+183 LFALKEF

-217 TALEDGAMCVAL
+217 TALEDGAMSVAL

-246 GDNFVAANQLYGGT
+246 GDNFVTANQLYGGT

-267 LPEYGIDAKKV
+267 LPEYGIDSKKV
-278 DITDLKAVED
+278 DITDLTAVENA
-288 SIDDKTRAIYCE
+288 IDEKTRAIYCE
-300 TVTNPGLIVADV
+300 TITNPGLVVADISG
-312 TALSEIAHKHGI
+312 LGEIAKSKGI

-336 IQKSFDFGA
+336 ICKPFDFGA

-386 DSSYGN
+386 DTSYGG

-398 LGDLGN
+398 LGDLSN

-409 RLRTVPLRNLGANMS
+409 RLRTVPLRNLGASMS
-424 PDTAFEVMSGLETLS
+424 PETAFEVMSGLETLS
-439 LRMERHCS
+439 LRMDSHCE
-447 NAKKAAEFLSAHD
+447 NAIKAAEYLSNHEL
-460 SVEWVRFPGLEGDP
+460 VEWVRFPGLKDDP
-474 SYELSEKYLNGTGG
+474 AYDLSEKYLKGTGG

-532 HSQLDDEAL
+532 HSQLDDEQL
-541 VAAGSPPELVR
+541 IAAGSPAELVR
-552 LSIGIENIEDII
+552 LSIGIEDIDDII
-564 EDLSQAIEST
+564 EDLSQALEST